1 MVGDYVLV
9 ARVSR
14 QGKHRKLMSTWTG
27 PWRVA
32 NVDKEH
38 MYTVQ
43 QVATAELRDV
53 HVARMWFYGDDK
65 LEITVE
71 LLKVSL
77 QLEKQGEYHIRSTS
91 AIERAASGDDLF
103 VKVAWEGLKEAQST
117 WELVSRLFHDA
128 PVVLHKELK
137 TLRLKVEQ
145 ERVLV
150 QRYGL
155 RL

>member
-1 MVGDYVLV
+1 MQHLG
-9 ARVSR
+9 
-14 QGKHRKLMSTWTG
+14 
-27 PWRVA
+27 
-32 NVDKEH
+32 
-38 MYTVQ
+38 
-43 QVATAELRDV
+43 TAELRDV
-53 HVARMWFYGDDK
+53 HVSRMRVHADDK